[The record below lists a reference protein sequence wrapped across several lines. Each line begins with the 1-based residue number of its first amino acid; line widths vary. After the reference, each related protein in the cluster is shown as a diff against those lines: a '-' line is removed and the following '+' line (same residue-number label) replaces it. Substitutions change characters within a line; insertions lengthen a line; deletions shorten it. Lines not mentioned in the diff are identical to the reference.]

1 MRPPAGERAV
11 ITRHFLDHK
20 MKGKLMRVVTLIV
33 VVYCMLVTFGFG
45 ALMFAFSSAGSMF
58 GFGKV
63 APLAMLVSVV
73 HGVAAY
79 QIWIGGKRNATR
91 PDSHSGL
98 RKYVYRASFILA
110 TVSLLSVAFALI
122 TVDGLARFVFGL
134 ASILLDRSGA

>member
-1 MRPPAGERAV
+1 
-11 ITRHFLDHK
+11 
-20 MKGKLMRVVTLIV
+20 MKGKLMSVVTPIV
-33 VVYCMLVTFGFG
+33 VIYCTLVAFGFG
-45 ALMFAFSSAGSMF
+45 GLVFAFSSAGSMF
-58 GFGKV
+58 GFDKAAGS
-63 APLAMLVSVV
+63 AMLVSVL
-73 HGVAAY
+73 HGVAAF